1 LSKNPKAPR
10 PARAKSR
17 AQKQPGSLP
26 SREEVLAYVGGEA
39 APDGGKPPARVTKRE
54 IARAFGV
61 KGGDKADLK
70 TLIKDLQ
77 ADGAIKRGRKTLHRQ
92 GRLPALTVA
101 DIVERDRDGE
111 LIAKPVE
118 WDEGGEA
125 PRILVRR
132 ARAKREDGPAPG
144 LGARV
149 LLRVEF
155 DAEASPKEPAYTGR
169 VVKIVD
175 KAKARMLGVYR
186 ALEGGGGRAL
196 PVDKRAS
203 QREIFVPAGMSDGA
217 VEGDLVALETLRE
230 GRFGLPTARVVEK
243 LGSVKSE
250 RAISLIAITAHGI
263 PNVFSAA
270 ALREAE
276 EARPAGMDHR
286 EDWRA
291 LALVTIDPPDAK
303 DHDDAVHAAPDA
315 DPENAGGFILTVA
328 IADVAHYVRPGS
340 LLDREALERGNS
352 VYFPDRVVPML
363 PERISNDLC
372 SLRPDEDRP
381 ALATRMVIGKDGRK
395 RSHTF
400 HRIMMRSHAKL
411 SYEQAQRAIDGAPD
425 AATAPLLEPVL
436 KPLYAAYAAMK
447 IEREHRSPL
456 DLDLPERKLILA
468 ADGSLKGVR
477 WPERLDAH
485 RLIEEFMILANVAAA
500 ESLEKAN
507 TQLIYRAHDAPSV
520 EKINDLSE
528 FLMTLGVKFA
538 KGERV
543 RPAQFNGI
551 LTRMKGD
558 PSEALV
564 NEVVLRSQAQAEYT
578 HENYGHFGLNLRRY
592 AHFTSPIRRY
602 ADLVVHRALI
612 RALNLGPGGQPDM
625 PAKELGDIA
634 QRISAAERRAMAA
647 ERETADRLIA
657 AHMSEHVGASFEARI
672 AGVTRVGLFVRLA
685 DTGADG
691 FIPAATLGADYFRF
705 DEASRALIGTRSGE
719 TFRLGDKVTVKLVE
733 AAPFAGALRF
743 EMLSDG
749 GATKSARK
757 NSGRGVSTRGKREVK
772 RAAGRGRERRS

>member
-1 LSKNPKAPR
+1 MKTAR
-10 PARAKSR
+10 PVRAKPTR
-17 AQKQPGSLP
+17 AQRQEGALP
-26 SREEVLAYVGGEA
+26 SRDQLLAYVGGEA
-39 APDGGKPPARVTKRE
+39 APDGRTPPARVTKRE

-61 KGGDKADLK
+61 NGAEKAELK
-70 TLIKDLQ
+70 MLIKNLE
-77 ADGAIKRGRKTLHRQ
+77 ADGAIKRGRKTLRRQ
-92 GRLPALTVA
+92 GRLPALVLA

-118 WDEGGEA
+118 WDEAGEA

-132 ARAKREDGPAPG
+132 ARDKREGGLAPG
-144 LGARV
+144 LFARV

-155 DAEASPKEPAYTGR
+155 DAEAAAQDPAYSGR

-175 KAKARMLGVYR
+175 KATARMLGVYR
-186 ALEGGGGRAL
+186 ELEGGGGRAL
-196 PVDKRAS
+196 PVEKRGAA
-203 QREIFVPAGMSDGA
+203 REIFVPAGMSGGA
-217 VEGDLVALETLRE
+217 AEGDLVALETLRE
-230 GRFGLPTARVVEK
+230 GRFGLPTARVVER

-270 ALREAE
+270 TLHEAE
-276 EARPAGMDHR
+276 AARPAGMDHR
-286 EDWRA
+286 EDWRS
-291 LALVTIDPPDAK
+291 LPLVTIDPPDAK

-315 DPENAGGFILTVA
+315 DADNPDGFVLTVA

-340 LLDREALERGNS
+340 SLDKEALERGNS

-381 ALATRMVIGKDGRK
+381 ALAVRMIIGKDGRK
-395 RSHTF
+395 RKHTF

-411 SYEQAQRAIDGAPD
+411 SYEQAQRAIDGAAD
-425 AATAPLLEPVL
+425 ETTAPLLESTL
-436 KPLYAAYAAMK
+436 RPLYAAYAAMK
-447 IEREHRSPL
+447 IEREQRSPL
-456 DLDLPERKLILA
+456 DLDLPERKLILNE
-468 ADGSLKGVR
+468 DGSLKGVR

-500 ESLEKAN
+500 ESLEAAKAH
-507 TQLIYRAHDAPSV
+507 LIYRAHDAPGI
-520 EKINDLSE
+520 EKLNDLSE
-528 FLMTLGVKFA
+528 FLATLGVKFA

-551 LTRMKGD
+551 LTRVKGD
-558 PSEALV
+558 PSEQLV

-578 HENYGHFGLNLRRY
+578 NENYGHFGLNLRRY

-602 ADLVVHRALI
+602 ADLIVHRGLI

-625 PAKELGDIA
+625 GVTDLADIA
-634 QRISAAERRAMAA
+634 QRISGAERRAMAA

-657 AHMSEHVGASFEARI
+657 AHMSEQIGASFEARI

-685 DTGADG
+685 QTGADG

-705 DEASRALIGTRSGE
+705 EEASRALVGSRTGE
-719 TFRLGDKVTVKLVE
+719 TFRLGDKVEVKLVE

-749 GATKSARK
+749 GAKRGDRK
-757 NSGRGVSTRGKREVK
+757 NSSPAKREANK
-772 RAAGRGRERRS
+772 RPRSKNGARR

>member
-1 LSKNPKAPR
+1 MTPR
-10 PARAKSR
+10 PGRAKSR
-17 AQKQPGSLP
+17 SDQQPGRLP
-26 SREEVLAYVGGEA
+26 PREEVLAFVGGGA
-39 APDGGKPPARVTKRE
+39 SPDGGKAPARITKRE

-61 KGGDKADLK
+61 KSGDKADLK
-70 TLIKDLQ
+70 LLLKDLQ

-92 GRLPALTVA
+92 GRLPALTLA

-118 WDEGGEA
+118 WDEPGET
-125 PRILVRR
+125 PRIVVRR
-132 ARAKREDGPAPG
+132 IRDKREGGLAPG

-155 DAEASPKEPAYTGR
+155 DAEAPAQGPAYTGR

-186 ALEGGGGRAL
+186 ELESGGGRAL
-196 PVDKRAS
+196 PVDKRGAP
-203 QREIFVPAGMSDGA
+203 REIFVPAGMSNGA

-230 GRFGLPTARVVEK
+230 GRFGLPTARVVER

-270 ALREAE
+270 ALAEAE
-276 EARPAGMDHR
+276 HARPAGMDYR

-291 LALVTIDPPDAK
+291 LPLVTIDPPDAK
-303 DHDDAVHAAPDA
+303 DHDDAVHATPDTDA
-315 DPENAGGFILTVA
+315 ENPGGFVLMVA

-340 LLDREALERGNS
+340 PLDREALERGNS

-381 ALATRMVIGKDGRK
+381 ALAVRMIIGGDGRK
-395 RSHTF
+395 RRHTF

-425 AATAPLLEPVL
+425 ATTTPLVDPVL
-436 KPLYAAYAAMK
+436 KPLYAAFGAMK
-447 IEREHRSPL
+447 IEREQRSPL
-456 DLDLPERKLILA
+456 ELDLPERKLILN

-500 ESLEKAN
+500 ESLETAK

-520 EKINDLSE
+520 EKLNDLSE

-551 LTRMKGD
+551 LARMKGD
-558 PSEALV
+558 PSEALI

-578 HENYGHFGLNLRRY
+578 SENYGHFGLNLRRY

-612 RALNLGPGGQPDM
+612 RALGLGPGGQPEM
-625 PAKELGDIA
+625 PAKELADVA
-634 QRISAAERRAMAA
+634 QRISGAERRAMAA

-657 AHMSEHVGASFEARI
+657 AHMSEQIGASFDARI

-685 DTGADG
+685 QTGADG

-705 DEASRALIGTRSGE
+705 DETSRALIGARTGE
-719 TFRLGDKVTVKLVE
+719 TFRLGDKVEVKLVE

-749 GATKSARK
+749 GVTKSARK
-757 NSGRGVSTRGKREVK
+757 NSGRGISARGKGPVK
-772 RAAGRGRERRS
+772 GTTGRKKERRS